1 MSRIFK
7 FIGTILIGKIL
18 QRIVDWMSDP
28 KNEGKLDAI
37 GNFLKVTWPA
47 ILGAFLI
54 FATGFGGIITTLIA
68 MVGKFIPKIA
78 ATIARL
84 AASNPL
90 AAAAI
95 AGAGLFVAGA
105 VVPKLF
111 PGTVD
116 EQERKTEEEPGTKE
130 EKITKLK
137 EQKKNLNSKTV
148 LRTVISSKMYFPM
161 HFIIYLFIP
170 NSKSTPIIIL
180 YDLI

>member
-95 AGAGLFVAGA
+95 ALPPRVFEQCQQARAIHALCAQASPRARCPRPVR
-105 VVPKLF
+105 
-111 PGTVD
+111 PGCPMLPA
-116 EQERKTEEEPGTKE
+116 RPPFRCCC
-130 EKITKLK
+130 
-137 EQKKNLNSKTV
+137 
-148 LRTVISSKMYFPM
+148 RTRS
-161 HFIIYLFIP
+161 
-170 NSKSTPIIIL
+170 
-180 YDLI
+180 